1 MINIESIKGK
11 IRHLTKTNNLSIQ
24 EVLQMYFF
32 ERRSHYTERD

>member
-11 IRHLTKTNNLSIQ
+11 IRNLSQKNKLSFQ

-32 ERRSHYTERD
+32 ENF